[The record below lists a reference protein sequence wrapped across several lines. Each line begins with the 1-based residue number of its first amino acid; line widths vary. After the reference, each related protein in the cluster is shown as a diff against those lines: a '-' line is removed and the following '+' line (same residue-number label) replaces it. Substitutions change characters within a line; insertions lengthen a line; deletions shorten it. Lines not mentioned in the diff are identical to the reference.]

1 MRFERGYARPMS
13 RLLRA
18 SCCVFLLVGCA
29 SATANQPALA
39 VVPPASIEIV
49 PVSFQLWERVTIH
62 NDGEVR
68 LGVGLFGNL
77 SADGRLVR
85 SDGTLIATLAE
96 DGMVRIGDSGAPA
109 FRITQEGIHQALP
122 ITNGTEGPPAYY
134 IDENTLVI
142 GATNQTLP
150 IEGFRRGA
158 ESETLFVASV
168 IVGTREDVWN
178 H

>member
-1 MRFERGYARPMS
+1 MS
-13 RLLRA
+13 PLLRA
-18 SCCVFLLVGCA
+18 WCCVFLLVGCA
-29 SATANQPALA
+29 GATANHPALA

-49 PVSFQLWERVTIH
+49 PVSFQLWERVSIRS
-62 NDGEVR
+62 DGEVR
-68 LGVGLFGNL
+68 LGMGLFGNL

-85 SDGTLIATLAE
+85 SDGVLIATLAE

-109 FRITQEGIHQALP
+109 FRITQAGIRQALP
-122 ITNGTEGPPAYY
+122 IANGIEGAPAYY
-134 IDENTLVI
+134 IDGNTLVI

-150 IEGFRRGA
+150 IEGYRPGA
-158 ESETLFVASV
+158 EPETLFVATV